1 VVLRDTDLGGL
12 MPNKPAPTRH
22 HPRYLAEYAV
32 LVRRAGKIGSE
43 KFAKTRTIGGGGCMF
58 IYHESLAIGTEVDL
72 MISLPGGVIKAEAR
86 VVWEAVRSPYHYEIG
101 VEFLRMT
108 PDDRETFEDALAG
121 LAGARK

>member
-1 VVLRDTDLGGL
+1 VVVRDTDLDGP
-12 MPNKPAPTRH
+12 MPDKPAPARRF
-22 HPRYLAEYAV
+22 PRYLAEYAV
-32 LVRRAGKIGSE
+32 LVRKAGKIGSE
-43 KFAKTRTIGGGGCMF
+43 KLAKTRTIGGGGCMF

-86 VVWEAVRSPYHYEIG
+86 VVWETVPAPYRYEIG

-121 LAGARK
+121 LAAAHK